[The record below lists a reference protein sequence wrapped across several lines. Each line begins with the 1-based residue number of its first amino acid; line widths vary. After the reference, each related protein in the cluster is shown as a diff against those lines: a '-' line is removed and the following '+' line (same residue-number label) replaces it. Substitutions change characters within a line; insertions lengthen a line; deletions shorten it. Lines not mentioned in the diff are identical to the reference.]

1 MLSRASTHIA
11 KNIPGPYGPTDLRT
25 YVLYPDT
32 DKPNTYYVLP
42 ETPTFLPMS
51 GGKGPSFNMLWW
63 YGTGNTVGGIC
74 TFTVALPMPDWSRT
88 DVRDALTLAVNDD
101 PDVREYSEKVFGLA
115 KAYAAN
121 DAVAIEQYLKAL
133 EIKDAEGRALT
144 HSFDA
149 TRGSEQF
156 RPATKQK
163 LDFLAVE
170 LTKGA
175 VTVQGFKSAKV
186 ANDPLSVEFD
196 GTFATTPSRLSSN
209 AAVVTFNLDQRN
221 ATLMW
226 QAMGG
231 PPFAG
236 LDALPDRAELTSSVI
251 TVKYAVEFDGM
262 LPGAEA
268 IVTLRKE
275 SVAKVLTEQKS
286 SYSSW
291 SGKRTWDEVV
301 GKDYRT
307 LARDSMEVRIPSSQY
322 SAVPPGGTKSVK
334 DVLTDW
340 ASAQLVSM
348 LAAQLPDIKL
358 SDLMT
363 GKKDSITQV
372 QDQSRTYKLSTAIG
386 VARNPQGML
395 PKVNGL
401 VQRDTLDNY
410 FSTIDLNRVPWVDV
424 TVTVNPLARARMK
437 TNKIGAIA
445 LKRLNFGSNRL
456 RTADNLKRDVTVLP
470 FEAEGSGALSQVQLL
485 GQFGIKEKDAVV
497 SYDYEVSYTDGTPT
511 YRVDNNTLPQG
522 KTNVDLSGADLGV
535 LQKTLDAQWLPW
547 GLISSARLDVQYA
560 DLYQS
565 TFMLTKDNA
574 KAEIVKPLG
583 RKIDQNL
590 QYRLTLNMTSGTPV
604 AYPAAADAWA
614 EVNRE
619 ATGLIPLR
627 SPLGDAGLTEAIFNL
642 DTDVT
647 SATSRVEYAMELPG
661 GIQRLFSKVIRLDAA
676 KKATDTWSVATP
688 VNADATF
695 TFKKLKVRNGQAEQ
709 PLDDQIETPRVTNPE
724 FTFGMTKVEVL

>member
-1 MLSRASTHIA
+1 MAGH
-11 KNIPGPYGPTDLRT
+11 
-25 YVLYPDT
+25 
-32 DKPNTYYVLP
+32 
-42 ETPTFLPMS
+42 
-51 GGKGPSFNMLWW
+51 
-63 YGTGNTVGGIC
+63 
-74 TFTVALPMPDWSRT
+74 
-88 DVRDALTLAVNDD
+88 
-101 PDVREYSEKVFGLA
+101 
-115 KAYAAN
+115 
-121 DAVAIEQYLKAL
+121 
-133 EIKDAEGRALT
+133 
-144 HSFDA
+144 
-149 TRGSEQF
+149 
-156 RPATKQK
+156 
-163 LDFLAVE
+163 
-170 LTKGA
+170 
-175 VTVQGFKSAKV
+175 
-186 ANDPLSVEFD
+186 
-196 GTFATTPSRLSSN
+196 
-209 AAVVTFNLDQRN
+209 
-221 ATLMW
+221 
-226 QAMGG
+226 G

-424 TVTVNPLARARMK
+424 TVTVNPLARARM
-437 TNKIGAIA
+437 
-445 LKRLNFGSNRL
+445 